1 MPHRSRHP
9 HPSSVTIT
17 WYGHSAFSLRSPGGV
32 TVLIDPWLDNP
43 RAPEGA
49 LAQAQPDVIL
59 VTHGHGDHFGN
70 TVELAQRTGAHVF
83 AIYEIS
89 VYLQSRG
96 ITNVH
101 GLNKS
106 GTGSFKG
113 LQFTMTHAEHSGG
126 LEPGGPI
133 ISGGDPAGF
142 IIRLENG
149 QSLYH
154 AGDTGVFGDMQLI
167 GHLYK
172 PHIVMLPIGG
182 AYTMGPLE
190 AAYACKLLK
199 PQHIIGMHY
208 GTYPVLDG
216 TPEQLMDHLPESMKK
231 KVVVFTP
238 GQAVEL

>member
-9 HPSSVTIT
+9 HSSSVTIT
-17 WYGHSAFSLRSPGGV
+17 WFGHSAFSLRSPGGV

-43 RAPEGA
+43 NAPPDA
-49 LAQAQPDVIL
+49 LAQAQADVIL

-70 TVELAQRTGAHVF
+70 TIELAQRTGAHVY

-89 VYLQSRG
+89 VYLQARG
-96 ITNVH
+96 IQNVH

-149 QSLYH
+149 QTIYH

-208 GTYPVLDG
+208 GTSPVLEG
-216 TPEQLMDHLPESMKK
+216 TPEQLKDHLPESMKK

-238 GQAVEL
+238 GEAVEM

>member
-1 MPHRSRHP
+1 MPHRTRAA

-17 WYGHSAFSLRSPGGV
+17 WFGHSAFSIRSPKGV

-43 RAPEGA
+43 KAPPDA
-49 LAQAQPDVIL
+49 LAQVHADVIL

-70 TVELAQRTGAHVF
+70 TIEIAKRTGAHVY

-89 VYLQSRG
+89 VYLESQG
-96 ITNVH
+96 VANVH

-106 GTGSFKG
+106 GSGTFQGLSF
-113 LQFTMTHAEHSGG
+113 TITHAEHSGG

-149 QSLYH
+149 QTIYH

-172 PHIVMLPIGG
+172 PHILMLPIGG
-182 AYTMGPLE
+182 AVTMGPVE

-208 GTYPVLDG
+208 GTFPHLTG
-216 TPEQLMDHLPESMKK
+216 TPEELKERLADGMRK
-231 KVVVFTP
+231 KVVVLTP
-238 GQAVEL
+238 GQGLEM

>member
-1 MPHRSRHP
+1 
-9 HPSSVTIT
+9 
-17 WYGHSAFSLRSPGGV
+17 V

-43 RAPEGA
+43 KAPPDA
-49 LAQAQPDVIL
+49 LATVQADVIL

-70 TVELAQRTGAHVF
+70 TVELAKRTGAHVY

-89 VYLQSRG
+89 VYLQSQG
-96 ITNVH
+96 VPNVF

-106 GTGSFKG
+106 GTGSYQG

-149 QSLYH
+149 QTIYH

-182 AYTMGPLE
+182 AVTMGPVE

-199 PQHIIGMHY
+199 PHHIIGMHY
-208 GTYPVLDG
+208 GTNPTLEG
-216 TPEQLMDHLPESMKK
+216 TPEQLKEHLPESMRKR
-231 KVVVFTP
+231 VTVMTP
-238 GQAVEL
+238 GEPMEM

>member
-1 MPHRSRHP
+1 MPHRSRTA
-9 HPSSVTIT
+9 HPSSATIT
-17 WYGHSAFSLRSPGGV
+17 WYGHSAFSIRSPKGV
-32 TVLIDPWLDNP
+32 TVIVDPWLDNP
-43 RAPEGA
+43 KAPPDA
-49 LAQAQPDVIL
+49 LAQAHADVIL

-70 TVELAQRTGAHVF
+70 TVELAKRTGAHVF

-89 VYLQSRG
+89 VYLQSQG
-96 ITNVH
+96 VQNVH

-106 GTGSFKG
+106 GTGSFQG
-113 LQFTMTHAEHSGG
+113 VHFTMTHAEHSGG

-142 IIRLENG
+142 VIRLENG
-149 QSLYH
+149 QTIYH

-182 AYTMGPLE
+182 AVTMGPAE
-190 AAYACKLLK
+190 AAYACRLLK

-208 GTYPVLDG
+208 GTNPTLEG
-216 TPEQLMDHLPESMKK
+216 TPEQLKTHLPESMKK
-231 KVVVFTP
+231 KVLILTP
-238 GQAVEL
+238 GEAVEM

>member
-1 MPHRSRHP
+1 MAHRSHTA
-9 HPSSVTIT
+9 HPSSVVIT
-17 WYGHSAFSLRSPGGV
+17 WYGHSAFCIRSPKGV
-32 TVLIDPWLDNP
+32 NILIDPWLENP
-43 RAPEGA
+43 KAPPNA
-49 LAQAQPDVIL
+49 VSTVQADVIL

-70 TVELAQRTGAHVF
+70 TIEIAKRTGAQVF
-83 AIYEIS
+83 AIYEIA
-89 VYLQSRG
+89 VYLESQG
-96 ITNVH
+96 VQYVH

-106 GTGSFKG
+106 GTGAHNGVS
-113 LQFTMTHAEHSGG
+113 FTMTHAEHSSG

-142 IIRLENG
+142 VIRLENG
-149 QSLYH
+149 QTIYH

-182 AYTMGPLE
+182 SVTMGPIE

-208 GTYPVLDG
+208 GTNPTLSG
-216 TPEQLMDHLPESMKK
+216 TPDELKEHLSDGMSK
-231 KVVVFTP
+231 KVTVLNP
-238 GQAVEL
+238 GEPMEM